1 MSKVRPSAKGKSLS
15 RSDKAP
21 QKRPDADQPPSFE
34 ALRSGIEA
42 QLQKKSK
49 KTTDRKKQSDTQAD
63 PEAPPAAVRGK
74 KRSRNGDVIAVSG
87 AVRKEVRELGG
98 TAEDIALLAEV
109 ESDSEIEGTDEVAA
123 PAKKPAPLDKGIAN
137 ILKEIELAKRQHSS
151 QTGQQSQDKEDSQ
164 ESDHDDSE
172 APAPAP
178 VPTPLPPKKKKKGSR
193 LRVEPRADWYADID
207 SLTASA
213 ANEKHDAP
221 ASVLTAL
228 QSHAEALLAEEN
240 EVYRQEQQPGSQ
252 HSFYNTVVTSGTLS
266 DKISAL
272 SLAVQESPIHN
283 VKALEALLGLSK
295 KRSRAQAVDV
305 LRALKDLLA
314 QGSLLPSDRR
324 LYHFPSQPGLHR
336 ACSKLKRWVPGD
348 ALPRGIEEQ
357 HLIAW
362 AFEDWLK
369 HRYFDI
375 LQTLEVW
382 CNDEIEFAK
391 SRALS
396 YVYELLREKAEQ
408 ESNLLRLLVN
418 KLGDPVKKIAS
429 QASYLLRE
437 LLQVHPAMK
446 GVVVSAIETDFIF
459 RPGQSL
465 HGKYYATITLNQTA
479 LSSHQSDL
487 AVQLLGIYFGL
498 FSSILKTSAR
508 GDGEGVAAPTEK
520 SLTRA
525 QRQRAQS
532 KKTAGQPQKEDLQ
545 EKLISAILTG
555 VNRAY
560 PYASSD
566 DNGTTFSEHL
576 DTLFKI
582 AHSTN
587 FNTSIQAMLLIQQLS
602 AMHQPSSDRFYRLLY
617 ESLLDPRLV
626 VSSKQQMYLNLL
638 HRSLK
643 ADLNSKRVMAF
654 VKRILQI
661 LSLHEPS
668 FICGAFF
675 LLKDLDAAFP
685 SLLSLVDQPAEAD
698 LEEEVFKDV
707 DDNNEASDTVDDT
720 PQVPSHAYNAH
731 KRAPEH
737 ANADNSCAWELIPYL
752 SHFHPS
758 VLVSAEK
765 YLTHDKLPGKPDLSL
780 HTLMH
785 FLDRFAYKNAKL
797 SDASKLHGSS
807 IMQPLA
813 SENTRAVLLN
823 PTAARRQLAA
833 VNTDEFKAKDIADV
847 AAEDVFFHQYFHAA
861 GQAKSSNK
869 AKKQS
874 KDEAEDLLS
883 DDEDAVWDAMM
894 KSAPELDM
902 DDDEDDLGMSD
913 LDSDMGSGGSQ
924 ASDAGD
930 ASDDVD
936 VESGIFDDSGEEGE
950 VDAEEHASTDAPD
963 FGDLE
968 SDDGLLD
975 EGLAEEDEA
984 VPVISTAGRSKSRS
998 ERKKL
1003 KSLPVFASADDYAA
1017 MIDNDEDEDLG

>member
-1 MSKVRPSAKGKSLS
+1 MSKVRPSGKGVKSQQGP
-15 RSDKAP
+15 DTTH
-21 QKRPDADQPPSFE
+21 QKISAAGHPSSFE

-42 QLQKKSK
+42 QLQKQKDGKRKKSK
-49 KTTDRKKQSDTQAD
+49 KIADRKSHSQHSSHQA
-63 PEAPPAAVRGK
+63 ESAESAAARGK
-74 KRSRNGDVIAVSG
+74 KRSRNGDVIAASSS
-87 AVRKEVRELGG
+87 VRKDGEDDDFFEREVRELGG
-98 TAEDIALLAEV
+98 TSEDIALLADAQ
-109 ESDSEIEGTDEVAA
+109 SDSEIEGTEQHVAPA
-123 PAKKPAPLDKGIAN
+123 LTAKKPGNLDKGMAN
-137 ILKEIELAKRQHSS
+137 ILKEIALAQRQHGV
-151 QTGQQSQDKEDSQ
+151 QKSQDN
-164 ESDHDDSE
+164 ESASE
-172 APAPAP
+172 SEHQSTEVPTPAP
-178 VPTPLPPKKKKKGSR
+178 VPTPLPLAPEAKKKKKGSR
-193 LRVEPRADWYADID
+193 LRVEPRGDWHAEID
-207 SLTASA
+207 RVAASA
-213 ANEKHDAP
+213 ANDKLQAP
-221 ASVLTAL
+221 TIVLAAL
-228 QSHAEALLAEEN
+228 QSQAETLLAEEN
-240 EVYRQEQQPGSQ
+240 KVYGQEQQSGSQ
-252 HSFYNTVVTSGTLS
+252 QSFYNTVIASGTLS

-272 SLAVQESPIHN
+272 SLAVQASPIHN
-283 VKALEALLGLSK
+283 VKALELLIGLSK

-314 QGSLLPSDRR
+314 QGSLLPPDRR
-324 LYHFPSQPGLHR
+324 LCHFSSQPALNG
-336 ACSKLKRWVPGD
+336 ACAKVKKWVSGD
-348 ALPRGIEEQ
+348 ALPPGIEEQ

-362 AFEDWLK
+362 AFEHWLK
-369 HRYFDI
+369 DRYFEI

-396 YVYELLREKAEQ
+396 YVYELLKEKAEQ

-446 GVVVSAIETDFIF
+446 PVVVSAIETDFIF

-465 HGKYYATITLNQTA
+465 NGKYYATITLNQTA
-479 LSSHQSDL
+479 LSNQQADL
-487 AVQLLGIYFGL
+487 AGQLLGIYFGL

-508 GDGEGVAAPTEK
+508 GDATTTTEK

-525 QRQRAQS
+525 QRQRA
-532 KKTAGQPQKEDLQ
+532 KAKMAVAQPQKEDLQ

-560 PYASSD
+560 PYAGSGDDYSS
-566 DNGTTFSEHL
+566 FSGHL

-587 FNTSIQAMLLIQQLS
+587 FNTSIQAMVLIQQLS

-617 ESLLDPRLV
+617 ESLLDPRLIV
-626 VSSKQQMYLNLL
+626 ASKQQMYLNLL
-638 HRSLK
+638 HSSLK
-643 ADLNSKRVMAF
+643 ADMNSKRVKAF

-675 LLKDLDAAFP
+675 LLKDLDATFP
-685 SLLSLVDQPAEAD
+685 SLVSLVDQPNEGD
-698 LEEEVFKDV
+698 LEAEVFKDV
-707 DDNNEASDTVDDT
+707 DNNNDASDTVDDAA
-720 PQVPSHAYNAH
+720 QAPSHAYNAH

-752 SHFHPS
+752 AHFHPS

-813 SENTRAVLLN
+813 SDNTRAVLLN
-823 PTAARRQLAA
+823 PTTARKQLVA
-833 VNTDEFKAKDIADV
+833 VNTEEFKARNIDDV
-847 AAEDVFFHQYFHAA
+847 AAEDVFFHQYFHAVGKGKA
-861 GQAKSSNK
+861 FNK
-869 AKKQS
+869 AKKQN
-874 KDEAEDLLS
+874 KAAAEDLLS

-902 DDDEDDLGMSD
+902 DDDDDDLSMSD
-913 LDSDMGSGGSQ
+913 LDSEMGSQRSQ
-924 ASDAGD
+924 ASDARD
-930 ASDDVD
+930 ASEDVD
-936 VESGIFDDSGEEGE
+936 VESGIFDDGSEESAASK
-950 VDAEEHASTDAPD
+950 AEANASR
-963 FGDLE
+963 
-968 SDDGLLD
+968 
-975 EGLAEEDEA
+975 
-984 VPVISTAGRSKSRS
+984 RSKSRS

-1003 KSLPVFASADDYAA
+1003 KSLPVFASAEDYAA
-1017 MIDNDEDEDLG
+1017 MIDNDEGEEIA